1 MTAKP
6 KTKSKPR
13 KPKTVE
19 LDQEQLQRLQNTLLL
34 QNRVHFGEDTGRIV
48 GQFGGNFV
56 AGLFDPLQGI
66 AQFCGFIE
74 GAGKGLRKGVL
85 TSKAVYLEAN
95 LNTNRKSRQALER
108 KLDKMREREA
118 QGNEHFLDAEELET
132 LQHQVSEAEI
142 SSALT

>member
-1 MTAKP
+1 MTDKP

-19 LDQEQLQRLQNTLLL
+19 IDQEQLQRLQNTLLL

-56 AGLFDPLQGI
+56 AGIFDPLQGI
-66 AQFCGFIE
+66 AQLCGFVE
-74 GAGKGLRKGVL
+74 GLGGGLKKGVL

-95 LNTNRKSRQALER
+95 LSTNRKSRQALER
-108 KLDKMREREA
+108 KLDRMRDRES
-118 QGNEHFLDAEELET
+118 QGNEHFLDAEEMET

-142 SSALT
+142 SSALA